1 MAVYCFCSLKTLHT
15 QSRRSTYLSPTY
27 SPTSHHHLLI
37 STISPSRCNSITKTK
52 LVFADEV
59 KDMKLCFS
67 CSTTEDE
74 FEEGTSSNRQTGTTT
89 EPYKSQGSVHIELAS
104 LSSRSDSSS
113 SDKFTEAPQWPT
125 RSFYKVPRVPNQAVL
140 RPEPYSE
147 DGPKI
152 MSSPYRSASSPYSD
166 GSHELA
172 EMPLV
177 YPASQKVVDRA
188 SESKHVR
195 GRTPPLEHRIPDAMH
210 SHSSSWEDIFP
221 GPQHPRL
228 YRETSEPLKYHR
240 H

>member
-1 MAVYCFCSLKTLHT
+1 
-15 QSRRSTYLSPTY
+15 
-27 SPTSHHHLLI
+27 
-37 STISPSRCNSITKTK
+37 
-52 LVFADEV
+52 
-59 KDMKLCFS
+59 MKLCFS

-89 EPYKSQGSVHIELAS
+89 EPYKSQGSVHIELTS

-113 SDKFTEAPQWPT
+113 SDKFTEAAQWPSRSQSDSTDKFSEAPQWPT
-125 RSFYKVPRVPNQAVL
+125 RSIYKVPRVPNQAVL

-172 EMPLV
+172 EMPRV

-195 GRTPPLEHRIPDAMH
+195 GRTPPLQHRIPDAMH
-210 SHSSSWEDIFP
+210 SRSSSWEDIFP